1 MLNLESALKNKR
13 ILVLDDLVEARSAMK
28 KMVTLLGATQIDS
41 ATSGKEASDAIMAND
56 YDLVLA
62 DYNLG
67 KGKDGQQVLEEARY
81 TNRLKASSLFVMV
94 TGENAV
100 DMVMG
105 ALEYEPDNYITKPFT
120 LAILRERLIRILSIK
135 KEIEAID
142 QAIDAGQIDQA
153 IALAHQLLEEKPRLL
168 MPLTRILGRLYMRQ
182 KRYAEAQAVYTQ
194 LLDQKSVAWARLGR
208 AICMHYLGDSRSALA
223 LIEQCLLAHPM
234 YVQCYDW
241 SATILQELGDTKRAQ
256 IQLQKA
262 VGISPKAVLRQ
273 MELGRVAFDNDDTKT
288 AINAF
293 EQAIRLGRHSCY
305 KNAANYLK
313 FAQIVRTELLDGT
326 AGANNRE
333 LRQLADKSFKMFE
346 ELREEYAE
354 QTDVLFDTCI
364 IEGKTY
370 IALNDEKHAKQAAD
384 NAETLL
390 RQLKQPSAERQ
401 LQMAEAFIDTHQH
414 AKAKTMLN
422 IVKSSAA
429 ADSQLLKKIVSIES
443 NLNTLSARER
453 TTSLNS
459 QGIEFYTQRQY
470 AKAVVLFDEAAQ
482 DDEASISVLIN
493 AVQAKISLMESTKAD
508 AKQLK
513 ECGAYFNRIGLI
525 PATDERYERFER
537 LRNTY
542 IKLKGSVSA

>member
-28 KMVTLLGATQIDS
+28 KMVSMLGATQVDS

-56 YDLVLA
+56 YDVVLA

-81 TNRLKASSLFVMV
+81 TNRLKASSLFIMV

-105 ALEYEPDNYITKPFT
+105 ALEYDPDNYITKPFT
-120 LAILRERLIRILSIK
+120 LAILRERLLRILSIK
-135 KEIEAID
+135 NELADID
-142 QAIDAGQIDQA
+142 KAIDAGQIDQA
-153 IALAHQLLEEKPRLL
+153 IALAHQLLEEKPRLI

-182 KRYAEAQAVYTQ
+182 KRYAEAQTVYTQ
-194 LLDQKSVAWARLGR
+194 LLDQKSVAWARLGQ

-241 SATILQELGDTKRAQ
+241 SATILQELGDSKRAQ
-256 IQLQKA
+256 IHLQKA
-262 VGISPKAVLRQ
+262 VEISPKAVLRQ
-273 MELGRVAFDNDDTKT
+273 MELGRVAFDNHDTKT
-288 AINAF
+288 SITAF

-305 KNAANYLK
+305 KNAENYLK
-313 FAQIVRTELLDGT
+313 FANIVRTELLDGT

-346 ELREEYAE
+346 ELREEFAE
-354 QTDVLFDTCI
+354 QTDIMFDTCI
-364 IEGKTY
+364 VEGKTY
-370 IALNDEKHAKQAAD
+370 MALEDEKHAKQAAD
-384 NAETLL
+384 HAETLL
-390 RQLKQPSAERQ
+390 KQLKQPSAERQ

-414 AKAKTMLN
+414 TKAKSLINVLKASGAVDSKLLTKINSMESSLN
-422 IVKSSAA
+422 KTTI
-429 ADSQLLKKIVSIES
+429 
-443 NLNTLSARER
+443 RER
-453 TTSLNS
+453 TTSLNA
-459 QGIEFYTQRQY
+459 QGIEAYTQKHFAR
-470 AKAVVLFDEAAQ
+470 AVILFDEAAQ
-482 DDEASISVLIN
+482 DDEASPSVLIN

-513 ECGAYFNRIGLI
+513 ECLAYFNRIGLI
-525 PATDERYERFER
+525 PATDERFERFER

-542 IKLKGSVSA
+542 IKLKSSVSA